1 MFSCIPAFDRNL
13 RRVLKEA
20 KDKLG
25 EDINQSVNEKTI
37 AFLQELAT
45 KVENKMMEELN
56 QKQKEYLQNN
66 GYNKVRIL
74 DLCVW
79 AYGAELLK
87 KDK

>member
-1 MFSCIPAFDRNL
+1 
-13 RRVLKEA
+13 
-20 KDKLG
+20 
-25 EDINQSVNEKTI
+25 
-37 AFLQELAT
+37 
-45 KVENKMMEELN
+45 MMEELN